1 MPSTGPFWYAVLPC
15 EGTALNDNPSWE
27 RGTAGAGA
35 IESAGLG
42 STANEQQFGAWSL
55 FCTPTSNGTSGAYL
69 GTAPASNG
77 SAYSYSAYIQGVNGV
92 SYMLAVA
99 DTSNAL
105 IGSAPFTGGGT
116 WQRYIGSYTEAS
128 GANRRVIVRKASGND
143 TGTFYVDGWNF
154 SPGSAQT
161 YIDGDQEGCSWLGA
175 PHASQS
181 VRSGQSRA
189 GGSVVALSALGFT
202 VDESIGIGMPTVEN
216 SSQSYAIVPGA
227 EFQRQRARERT
238 ITLTSYLTGT
248 SWANLHQLRTAAIN
262 AFKIDLVATE
272 QPTRFYY
279 VGGLGTVQIDAIYDG
294 GLEFGKPEGFEET
307 VSVRFIAYQPYWTAV
322 TDEGTALASRVGIG
336 SANHILRRDSLGRWG
351 TMGQNGTTFQG
362 VSATGGVS
370 DILAYNG
377 TVFACGSWGTAG
389 GTKAPNIAM
398 YYPALNQWGTLGPG
412 TIVQAGPLQKLA
424 IAPWGSLYVGGF
436 LQTTAGTNTR
446 LVAQWSAGGWGS
458 LPGGTIGTSG
468 ASWVQTMLF
477 NAGTLFLAGLGM
489 VSAAGTAGTAI
500 FMWSRGSWG
509 TLAGGTVTGGNIS
522 ALTMGLDNRLYLG
535 GPFTGAAGSTAN
547 RVARWDANGFGTLGY
562 GMDQSVFGLA
572 SGPNGVI
579 YAGGPFAV
587 AGSSSAA
594 CMAQYTGAQWFPM
607 GSGLVNTLSAAIV
620 FDVFADQRNGD
631 VIASGIFN
639 YADGL
644 KIPDSIARWT
654 GYAWVPLD
662 VDITS
667 TQGTF
672 QAVEQDA
679 AGNLYAGGTFA
690 GTAQAA
696 AVAPVV
702 NTGRALGYPIL
713 KSRNIGSGTARL
725 FQLLNPTTGAR
736 LFFNYILQPGE
747 EVELNLAPGARSF
760 TSDYSGNIFGAIVP
774 GSNLASWNLLSGT
787 NYLSFFAD
795 SDNLVNSIY
804 WRPRHWSA
812 DSGTVS

>member
-35 IESAGLG
+35 IEGATLG
-42 STANEQQFGAWSL
+42 SAANEQQFGAWSL
-55 FCTPTSNGTSGAYL
+55 SVAPTSNGTSGAYL

-77 SAYSYSAYIQGVNGV
+77 SAYAYSAYVQGVNGV

-105 IGSAPFTGGGT
+105 IGSVPFTGGGT
-116 WQRYIGSYTEAS
+116 WQRYSGTYTEVL
-128 GANRRVIVRKASGND
+128 GANRRVIVRKAGGAD

-154 SPGSAQT
+154 APGSVTT
-161 YIDGDQEGCSWLGA
+161 YMDGDQEGCTWLGF

-202 VDESIGIGMPTVEN
+202 VDESLGIGMPQVEN

-262 AFKIDLVATE
+262 TFRIDVTTLE

-279 VGGLGTVQIDAIYDG
+279 VGGLGTVQIDAIYDA
-294 GLEFGKPEGFEET
+294 GLEFGKPDGFEET
-307 VSVRFIAYQPYWTAV
+307 VSVRFVAYQPYWQGV
-322 TDEGTALASRVGIG
+322 TDEGTALASRVNIG
-336 SANHILRRDSLGRWG
+336 SAVHILKRDSLGRWG

-370 DILAYNG
+370 DILASNG
-377 TVFACGSWGTAG
+377 TVFVCGSWGTAG

-398 YYPALNQWGTLGPG
+398 YFPQTNLWGTLGAG
-412 TIVQAGPLQKLA
+412 TIVSAGPLQKLA
-424 IAPWGSLYVGGF
+424 MSPWGSLYVGGF
-436 LQTTAGTNTR
+436 LQTTNGTNTR
-446 LVAQWSAGGWGS
+446 LVAQWNAAGWGS

-468 ASWVQTMLF
+468 ASWIQTMCF
-477 NAGTLFLAGLGM
+477 NSGTLYLAGLGM

-509 TLAGGTVTGGNIS
+509 TLTGGTITGGNIS
-522 ALTMGLDNRLYLG
+522 ALTMGLDQRLYLG
-535 GPFTGAAGSTAN
+535 GPFTGVAGSTAN
-547 RVARWDANGFGTLGY
+547 HVARWDLSGFGTLSF
-562 GMDQSVFGLA
+562 GMDNSVFALA
-572 SGPNGVI
+572 TKPDGQIV
-579 YAGGPFAV
+579 AGGPYSV
-587 AGSSSAA
+587 AGSGSAA
-594 CMAQYTGAQWFPM
+594 CMAQYNGVQWFAM
-607 GSGLVNTLSAAIV
+607 GSGLANSLSAAIV
-620 FDVFADQRNGD
+620 FDLYADQRNGD

-639 YADGL
+639 YAGGIR
-644 KIPDSIARWT
+644 IPDSIARHN

-672 QAVEQDA
+672 QAVEQDT

-696 AVAPVV
+696 AVAQVV

-713 KSRNIGSGTARL
+713 KSRNIGNGTARL
-725 FQLLNPTTGAR
+725 FQLLNPTTNAR
-736 LFFNYILQPGE
+736 IFFDYVLQPGE
-747 EVELNLAPGARSF
+747 EVTLDLTPGARSF
-760 TSDYSGNIFGAIVP
+760 TSDYAGNIFSALVP
-774 GSNLASWNLLSGT
+774 GGNLASWNLLSGI

-795 SDNLVNSIY
+795 SDSLVNSIY

-812 DSGTVS
+812 DSGTVG